1 VSAFPQEKFFYIGG
15 FDILRTTAVIAVVGI
30 HSFFPD
36 PHLASL
42 VRNLSFAIP
51 CFVLIAVYL
60 SARQINGSP
69 SVPFLKKRLLR
80 LVPGFFVWTAIYF
93 IARSIDGNIANISL
107 QTVAEY
113 IFLGSAALHLYFVP
127 MIFYYSILLI
137 IMPRPTG
144 IRLGICFTGLFI
156 ALWLRS
162 TGVTS
167 LHFGNPEADA
177 FPFYFIYNLPYL
189 FIGILIFDLTER
201 TPCFL
206 NAPSRSRFIT
216 AVFGCGSLLFWILPT
231 IFPVLVPEQEV
242 ARNVFLFLTFLSWP
256 FDIPMWINNIASVTF
271 GIYLSH
277 HLIVEGLLRVEGFLQ
292 FNSDA
297 TNITITRFIVA
308 TVLAI
313 ALCMWL
319 RKSRQTIWLVR

>member
-1 VSAFPQEKFFYIGG
+1 LSTLSQEKDTYIGG
-15 FDILRTTAVIAVVGI
+15 FDILRTAAVIAVVGI
-30 HSFFPD
+30 HSFFSD
-36 PHLASL
+36 PHLAS
-42 VRNLSFAIP
+42 VVNNLSFAIP
-51 CFVLIAVYL
+51 CFVLMTIYL
-60 SARQINGSP
+60 SVRQINESSP
-69 SVPFLKKRLLR
+69 VHFLKKRIVR
-80 LVPGFFVWTAIYF
+80 LIPGFFAWTAIYV
-93 IARSIDGNIANISL
+93 IARSIDGNIKNISL

-127 MIFYYSILLI
+127 MIFYYSISLI
-137 IMPRPTG
+137 IIPRPKA
-144 IRLGICFTGLFI
+144 IRLSICFAGLFI

-162 TGVTS
+162 MGVTS

-189 FIGILIFDLTER
+189 FIGVLIFDLIER

-206 NAPSRSRFIT
+206 NAPSNSRFIT
-216 AVFGCGSLLFWILPT
+216 AIFGCGSLLFWFLPT

-242 ARNVFLFLTFLSWP
+242 ARNVFLFLTLLSWP
-256 FDIPMWINNIASVTF
+256 FDIPMWINKIASVTF

-297 TNITITRFIVA
+297 TNITIIRFIVA

-319 RKSRQTIWLVR
+319 RKSRQTVWLVR